1 MNSCTFTVPH
11 AHKSHQRIF
20 FIIFFVSVSSDLFPS
35 ISLHVIGDSLIA
47 KKKIRQQRV
56 LKAFFQ
62 ESEEID
68 RVFVNEGK
76 KTPKQWVRLP
86 PFNCIVNEMSVFLDE
101 PKYHHW
107 INSFVMFQKPN
118 ILFGFR
124 LDVSIEVNILHFSFG
139 SFGFRSRFFSHTLN
153 LGSSFSGK
161 SFDLG

>member
-1 MNSCTFTVPH
+1 MPTKVIKEFSSSFSLCQYRV
-11 AHKSHQRIF
+11 IF
-20 FIIFFVSVSSDLFPS
+20 FHPFRYTWLAILLSQ
-35 ISLHVIGDSLIA
+35 
-47 KKKIRQQRV
+47 KKIRQQRV